1 MVRFILL
8 ITSLMISLGMLAQQ
22 NSVTIDGLTY
32 QINDDGVTASFVSTN
47 ANNERADILSSVNI
61 GGTDYPVTN
70 IKQDA
75 GSHHGSLMAL
85 TIPEGIKTIEQF
97 AFFDSKGLT
106 SIYIPKTVE
115 TIGTQAFSQCDNIT
129 TITVDPDNPYL
140 DSRNGCNAIMETA
153 TDKLLQGCN
162 TTIIPNNT
170 KIIGYGS
177 FRGCAELTLAQV
189 PNSVTSIE
197 GEAFSNCHNL
207 KYVEL
212 PNGLTS
218 IAGVAFDYCGGL
230 TTINIPNTVTEI
242 GVDAFRGCL
251 QMKSVVSGILNPFQL
266 EAYAWPHEYP
276 EDCILTVP
284 AGTKSLYEEQGW
296 GDLVFRGGIIEA
308 ISGEKTVTINGLTYQ
323 INDDGTSASVIGADD
338 HLTSINILSCVTIGN
353 REYPVTKIGSYA
365 FYGHGL
371 SSVIIPNSVT
381 SFEEGA
387 FYSCSNLQDVTLPN
401 SLQSIG
407 VWAFGYCSNIKSINI
422 PEGVERLE
430 HAAFAECNGLTNV
443 ALPKSMRVI
452 GDCAFI
458 RCQGLK
464 YIDIPAGVTTIQER
478 AFEDCPNLI
487 YINLPYTITR
497 IEDAAFRGCSNL
509 LGVFS
514 SIENAFEA
522 GTDIFANVNPGC
534 RLAYP
539 TGTRAI
545 YASIGWKNNDNG
557 DEHVD
562 TSTIFGGGTAENR
575 SDLVYVDG
583 IPYQWYEN
591 GTAAAV
597 YIGYDFGQTVE
608 IRIPSTVRVRGKD
621 YRVTCIGNSTFGW
634 RYDLE
639 YVLIP
644 EGVTSIAVMSFY
656 ADEKMTSI
664 QLPKSLKSVGVEC
677 FERTGLRSLTLPEN
691 LEEIDAMAFN
701 ECWYLTKII
710 SEIKEPFPFGEDA
723 FGALPESCTLTVPAG
738 TRQAYIDAGWTEEV
752 FKGGVLEANNNNAS
766 AGQGMRYAVNAD
778 GETASLTYASNDIV
792 TARIPEKTTI
802 NGTEYTVTGIS
813 DYALYAHN
821 KLATVIIPNSVTT
834 IGYGA
839 FSDCPNLSNVT
850 LGNNVQTIGGNAFQ
864 FASISSIVIPNSVTT
879 IGENAFNGCVNLE
892 SVSMSTNVS
901 SIGND
906 AFHGC
911 GKLASIDFPNTLT
924 TLSQG
929 ICNECES
936 LTKVTIPNSL
946 TGIGQDAFAGCSN
959 LSTIILPATVQS
971 VGTNA
976 FNGCMNLTSMVAKME
991 NPDDCSLG
999 NIFEGT
1005 GGASTALTVPAGTRD
1020 TYINR
1025 GWNENVFR
1033 GGIVET
1039 ASNKEVMSLNYRA
1052 AISVYD
1058 DAASAVYELT
1068 SMETINMEDIKAA
1081 IGTESPVIYSIDAEG
1096 EKTKAY
1102 TLEPNPGFWFNAN
1115 GKTVASN
1122 SDAATLGYAFVD
1134 DHIEVYQ
1141 KQGKAE
1147 AGKSYELICYLM
1159 NEETQKYVTVTTTV
1173 KMAGK
1178 PNILKIGD
1186 VQGVSGGTRTLR
1198 VEMENGDEIAGIQF
1212 KLKLPYGIKIDKDK
1226 NGKLKAVKGERIE
1239 NLNFNISEKNDYYQV
1254 IIYGIGETATGN
1266 HGTIATFTLDIDE
1279 SVTEGNYSSK
1289 LYDITLVKANAER
1302 VNAEAASGSI
1312 SLIGEE
1318 SNDARLAAD
1327 VNGDGV
1333 VDVADIIS
1341 TANVI
1346 LYGKMSG
1353 NSSASAKKRGVEEKV
1368 LDPQ

>member
-1 MVRFILL
+1 MKKILL
-8 ITSLMISLGMLAQQ
+8 IYVSLILSLGVYAQ
-22 NSVTIDGLTY
+22 NSVEIDGLTY
-32 QINDDGVTASFVSTN
+32 QVNDDGVTASLTAIAEN
-47 ANNERADILSSVNI
+47 IERVDILSSVNI
-61 GGTDYPVTN
+61 GETDYPVTT
-70 IKQDA
+70 IKNSA
-75 GSHHGSLMAL
+75 GAFHHAITAI
-85 TIPEGIKTIEQF
+85 TIPESLKKIEAF
-97 AFFDSKGLT
+97 AFFDDKGLT
-106 SIYIPKTVE
+106 SIFIPSGVETVE
-115 TIGTQAFSQCDNIT
+115 TQAFSQCDNIT

-162 TTIIPNNT
+162 TTIIPNDT

-177 FRGCAELTLAQV
+177 FRGCTEFILAQV

-207 KYVEL
+207 TYVEL

-218 IAGVAFDYCGGL
+218 IGGVAFDYCGGL

-296 GDLVFRGGIIEA
+296 GDKVFRGGIIEA
-308 ISGEKTVTINGLTYQ
+308 ITGEKTVTINGLTYQ
-323 INDDGTSASVIGADD
+323 INDDGISASVIGAED

-353 REYPVTKIGSYA
+353 KEYPVTKIGSYA

-464 YIDIPAGVTTIQER
+464 YVDIPAGVTTIQER
-478 AFEDCPNLI
+478 AFEDCPKLV

-497 IEDAAFRGCSNL
+497 IEDAAFRGCSSL
-509 LGVFS
+509 SGVFS
-514 SIENAFEA
+514 SIENSFEV
-522 GTDIFANVNPGC
+522 GNDIFANVAPDC

-539 TGTRAI
+539 TGTSAI
-545 YASIGWKNNDNG
+545 YSAIGWTDA
-557 DEHVD
+557 V
-562 TSTIFGGGTAENR
+562 FGGGTQENR
-575 SDLVYVDG
+575 PDLVYVDG
-583 IPYQWYEN
+583 IPYQWYED

-597 YIGYDFGQTVE
+597 YIGYDFGKTVE
-608 IRIPSTVRVRGKD
+608 IRIPSSVRVGGND
-621 YRVTCIGNSTFGW
+621 YRVTRIDNSTFGW
-634 RYDLE
+634 RDDLE

-864 FASISSIVIPNSVTT
+864 FASITSIVIPNSVMT

-892 SVSMSTNVS
+892 SVSMSTTVS

-911 GKLASIDFPNTLT
+911 GKLASIDFPNSLT

-929 ICNECES
+929 ICNGCES

-946 TGIGQDAFAGCSN
+946 TGIGQDAFAGCTN

-976 FNGCMNLTSMVAKME
+976 FNGCVNLTSMVAKME
-991 NPDDCSLG
+991 NPENCNLG

-1005 GGASTALTVPAGTRD
+1005 GGASTALTVPAGTRN

-1039 ASNKEVMSLNYRA
+1039 RSTQEVMVLRYNQLLN
-1052 AISVYD
+1052 VYD
-1058 DAASAVYELT
+1058 DEASAIYEH
-1068 SMETINMEDIKAA
+1068 SNMDVINMEDIKAA
-1081 IGTESPVIYSIDAEG
+1081 IGTDSPIVYSVNENGD
-1096 EKTKAY
+1096 KTKDY
-1102 TLEPNPGFWFNAN
+1102 TLEPNPGFWFDAN
-1115 GKTVASN
+1115 GKATEAN
-1122 SDAATLGYAFVD
+1122 NDAATIGYAFVD
-1134 DHIEVYQ
+1134 DHLEIYQ
-1141 KQGKAE
+1141 KQGKAQV
-1147 AGKSYELICYLM
+1147 GKTYDLVCYLM
-1159 NEETQKYVTVTTTV
+1159 NEGTNKYATITASV
-1173 KMAGK
+1173 KIAGK
-1178 PNILKIGD
+1178 PNILKLGD

-1198 VEMENGDEIAGIQF
+1198 VEMDNGDEIAGIQF
-1212 KLKLPYGIKIDKDK
+1212 KLKLPAGITIDK
-1226 NGKLKAVKGERIE
+1226 NGAGKLKATKGDRIAD
-1239 NLNFNISEKNDYYQV
+1239 LDFNITEKSGYYQV
-1254 IIYGIGETATGN
+1254 IIYGIGKVATGN
-1266 HGTIATFTLDIDE
+1266 HGTIANFTLNIDE
-1279 SVTEGNYSSK
+1279 SVAEGNYSAS
-1289 LYDITLVKANAER
+1289 LYDIVLVKANAER
-1302 VNAEAASGSI
+1302 VNSAATSSSI
-1312 SLIGEE
+1312 SLVGAQ
-1318 SNDARLAAD
+1318 SSDAKLAAD

-1341 TANVI
+1341 AANVI
-1346 LYGKMSG
+1346 LYGNMSG
-1353 NSSASAKKRGVEEKV
+1353 DSPASAKMRMQVE